1 MLRCEGAPGPVPPYC
16 LSGRTMTPPLQC
28 AKTASVLAG
37 SDEPP
42 YGTSMPG
49 AGAVHHIRTGPSPAC
64 LGLTV
69 PMTLVAFSLKFA
81 LLVSKSILTCRKR
94 YTVLD
99 FINLAQRS

>member
-1 MLRCEGAPGPVPPYC
+1 
-16 LSGRTMTPPLQC
+16 
-28 AKTASVLAG
+28 
-37 SDEPP
+37 
-42 YGTSMPG
+42 
-49 AGAVHHIRTGPSPAC
+49 
-64 LGLTV
+64 V